1 MARPS
6 LEEAILRLRR
16 RLGRRG
22 TPSDL
27 SLEARLASLERE
39 MAEVKARINGLI
51 FVVLGAVISELLTRL
66 LQ

>member
-22 TPSDL
+22 TQSVL

>member
-22 TPSDL
+22 TQSGL